1 MGLRRRQVAAA
12 VSAMAAPADGFRTH
26 AAGQPEIVG
35 RELAPHVPD
44 HDGGELRRVRALLE
58 TGKGRPVPD
67 DVKVYVGE

>member
-1 MGLRRRQVAAA
+1 MTSSRHT
-12 VSAMAAPADGFRTH
+12 SP
-26 AAGQPEIVG
+26 GQPEIVG
-35 RELAPHVPD
+35 RELGPHAPD